1 MTMLVNHSKNRPEK
15 ADKKK
20 CPRCSGFGG
29 CFPQD
34 TMNDKGECFLCK
46 GIGEVWISR
55 NESGWTRPL
64 YGRIGE
70 SEQLW

>member
-1 MTMLVNHSKNRPEK
+1 MKLFNKSKLRVES
-15 ADKKK
+15 AKKQK

-29 CFPQD
+29 CFPAD
-34 TMNDKGECFLCK
+34 DGEPCSICK
-46 GIGEVWISR
+46 GDGRVWMS
-55 NESGWTRPL
+55 ETGWTRPL